1 MEAIQF
7 KVTYEINKQTY
18 TIEVQVSGSI
28 EREDIKLAA
37 RKMIRKKHPGVKY
50 WEIRTISVERIK

>member
-18 TIEVQVSGSI
+18 TIEVPVTSSLN
-28 EREDIKLAA
+28 REDIKLVA
-37 RKMIRKKHPGVKY
+37 RKIIRKKHPGVKY
-50 WEIRTISVERIK
+50 WEIRTISIERIK

>member
-1 MEAIQF
+1 MEAVQF
-7 KVTYEINKQTY
+7 RVKYEIKKQTY
-18 TIEVQVSGSI
+18 TIEFPVSGSL

-37 RKMIRKKHPGVKY
+37 RKIIRKKHPGVKY

>member
-7 KVTYEINKQTY
+7 RVTYEIKKQTY
-18 TIEVQVSGSI
+18 TIEVPVSDSL

-37 RKMIRKKHPGVKY
+37 RKIIRKKHPGVKY
-50 WEIRTISVERIK
+50 WEIKTVSIERIK

>member
-7 KVTYEINKQTY
+7 RVTYEIAKKTY
-18 TIEVQVSGSI
+18 IIEVPVSGSLD
-28 EREDIKLAA
+28 REDIKLAA

-50 WEIRTISVERIK
+50 WEIRTLSVERIK

>member
-18 TIEVQVSGSI
+18 TIEVPVTGSPD
-28 EREDIKLAA
+28 REEIKLAA
-37 RKMIRKKHPGVKY
+37 RKIIRKKHPGVKY

>member
-18 TIEVQVSGSI
+18 TIEVPVTGSI
-28 EREDIKLAA
+28 EREHIKLAA
-37 RKMIRKKHPGVKY
+37 RKVIRKKHPGVKY
-50 WEIRTISVERIK
+50 WEIRTISVVRIK

>member
-7 KVTYEINKQTY
+7 RVTYEIKKQRY
-18 TIEVQVSGSI
+18 TIEVPVTGSI

-37 RKMIRKKHPGVKY
+37 RKIIRKKHPGVKY
-50 WEIRTISVERIK
+50 WEIKTVSVERIK

>member
-7 KVTYEINKQTY
+7 KVTYEIKKQTY
-18 TIEVQVSGSI
+18 TIEVPVSGSL

-37 RKMIRKKHPGVKY
+37 RKIIRKKHPGVKY
-50 WEIRTISVERIK
+50 WEIKTVSIERIK